1 MTKRVSHS
9 EKIDA
14 AIKKLKT
21 EATAKEMELID
32 LMTSIYESA
41 IDKKDEVVERVKD
54 TASTVNTS
62 VHLHPWRYIGGAALA
77 GLIIGRLMSMKK

>member
-1 MTKRVSHS
+1 MTRRVSDS
-9 EKIDA
+9 DKIDA

-21 EATAKEMELID
+21 EATAKELELID
-32 LMTSIYESA
+32 LITSIYENA
-41 IDKKDEVVERVKD
+41 KNKKDEVVERVKD

-77 GLIIGRLMSMKK
+77 GLIIGRLMSIKK